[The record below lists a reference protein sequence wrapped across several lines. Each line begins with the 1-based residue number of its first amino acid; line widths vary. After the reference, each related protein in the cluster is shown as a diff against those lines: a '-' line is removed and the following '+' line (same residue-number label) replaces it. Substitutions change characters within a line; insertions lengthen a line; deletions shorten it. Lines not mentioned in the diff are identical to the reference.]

1 MKQELSHLVSTMP
14 AHASLTVD
22 GNDSRRY
29 VYSLTGMGPDV
40 FLQLALLGP
49 RVCTMTVRAPAPI
62 GNPATARRVLAGVRD
77 WLLSYDATDQGYLE
91 LSTTAVAS

>member
-1 MKQELSHLVSTMP
+1 MKQDLSHLVRTMP

-22 GNDSRRY
+22 GDDWKLY
-29 VYSLTGMGPDV
+29 VYSLTRVGPDI

-62 GNPATARRVLAGVRD
+62 GNPATARRVLAGVHD
-77 WLLSYDATDQGYLE
+77 WLLSHERAEQGYLE
-91 LSTTAVAS
+91 LSTAAAAS